1 MTIIQ
6 DKVSHTVLFILLNR
20 DINGRLKS
28 DPEYDPRTLYVPE
41 SFRKTQTPALRQWW
55 DLKATNFDVIFFFK
69 VGKFYELYHQDAVV
83 AVKELGLTFM
93 KGDYAHA
100 GFPEIAF
107 SRFADSL
114 VSKGYK
120 VARVEQTERPDDM
133 LERTRGKPK
142 MDKTVRREVCRVT
155 TPGTKTF
162 NLLDNESSTTFS
174 QYLYSVVEKVIQSD
188 NFNQ

>member
-1 MTIIQ
+1 MKR
-6 DKVSHTVLFILLNR
+6 DKE
-20 DINGRLKS
+20 GRPKS
-28 DPEYDPRTLYVPE
+28 DPNYDPRTLYVPAE
-41 SFRKTQTPALRQWW
+41 FRKSQTPALRQWW
-55 DLKATNFDVIFFFK
+55 DLKVDHFDVIFFFK
-69 VGKFYELYHQDAVV
+69 VGKFYELYHQDAVI

-120 VARVEQTERPDDM
+120 VARVEQTERPDEM
-133 LERTRGKPK
+133 TERTKGTKQ
-142 MDKTVRREVCRVT
+142 DKTVKREICRVT

-162 NLLDNESSTTFS
+162 NLLDNDSSTTFS
-174 QYLYSVVEKVIQSD
+174 QYLYAIVEKVILSFLVGTWQV
-188 NFNQ
+188 FFTKRVK

>member
-1 MTIIQ
+1 MF
-6 DKVSHTVLFILLNR
+6 VP
-20 DINGRLKS
+20 
-28 DPEYDPRTLYVPE
+28 PE
-41 SFRKTQTPALRQWW
+41 FRKTQTPALRQWW
-55 DLKATNFDVIFFFK
+55 DLKANNFDVILFFK

-120 VARVEQTERPDDM
+120 VGRVEQTEKSDEM
-133 LERTRGKPK
+133 LERVKGTKQ
-142 MDKTVRREVCRVT
+142 DKTVRREICRVT

-162 NLLDNESSTTFS
+162 NLLDSDSANTFS
-174 QYLYSVVEKVIQSD
+174 NYLYAVIEKVNSLSYVDILMV
-188 NFNQ
+188 

>member
-1 MTIIQ
+1 MF
-6 DKVSHTVLFILLNR
+6 VP
-20 DINGRLKS
+20 
-28 DPEYDPRTLYVPE
+28 PE
-41 SFRKTQTPALRQWW
+41 FRKTQTPALRQWW
-55 DLKATNFDVIFFFK
+55 DLKANNFDVILFFK

-83 AVKELGLTFM
+83 AVKELGLTFV

-120 VARVEQTERPDDM
+120 VGRVEQTEKSDEM
-133 LERTRGKPK
+133 LERVKGTKQ
-142 MDKTVRREVCRVT
+142 DKTVRREICRVT

-162 NLLDNESSTTFS
+162 NLLDSDSANTFNN
-174 QYLYSVVEKVIQSD
+174 YLYAVIEKVNSLSYVDIIMV
-188 NFNQ
+188 

>member
-1 MTIIQ
+1 M
-6 DKVSHTVLFILLNR
+6 
-20 DINGRLKS
+20 
-28 DPEYDPRTLYVPE
+28 
-41 SFRKTQTPALRQWW
+41 
-55 DLKATNFDVIFFFK
+55 
-69 VGKFYELYHQDAVV
+69 DAVI

-120 VARVEQTERPDDM
+120 VGRVEQTEKPDQM
-133 LERTRGKPK
+133 LERVKGTSQ
-142 MDKTVRREVCRVT
+142 DKTVKREICRIT

-162 NLLDNESSTTFS
+162 NLLDNEAGQTFS
-174 QYLYSVVEKVIQSD
+174 QYLYAIIEKVSIYV
-188 NFNQ
+188 FFCRPK